1 MMTKAVSGV
10 RRAVIRARAYQ
21 SRPACKDRLFG
32 GSPAAMLRVY
42 GPGCDGRLIDAKSE
56 RIPDEATWIDLE
68 EPTQEEEELVERCI
82 EVDVPTQDEMSEI
95 EPSSRLYEMN
105 GALYMTVSALR
116 GLEEHHPTTT
126 PIGFVL
132 AANRLVTIRYATPK
146 PVRAFENHAR
156 RDPELVRDG
165 PTALIRLL
173 DAIIDRLA
181 DEIEQVSA
189 TMEHLSQEIFQGEQD
204 ERRIPAARLTALLT
218 NIGRTQTLLTK
229 IRYSA
234 VSTMRML
241 SFLTGSN
248 RAHEGGQAD
257 LRHHLGSLTTDVTSL
272 SEHASFL
279 SDNLTFLLDASL
291 GLISIEQN
299 AAMKL
304 FSWAAVVFLPPT
316 LIAGIF
322 GMNFKYMPELSWH
335 YGYPISLAL
344 MFVSAVGPY
353 LYFKRRGWI

>member
-1 MMTKAVSGV
+1 
-10 RRAVIRARAYQ
+10 
-21 SRPACKDRLFG
+21 
-32 GSPAAMLRVY
+32 MLRAY
-42 GPGCDGRLIDAKSE
+42 GPGCDGRVIDPKSE
-56 RIPDEATWIDLE
+56 RIPDEATWIDLD
-68 EPTQEEEELVERCI
+68 EPTREEEKLVERCI
-82 EVDVPTQDEMSEI
+82 QVNVPTQAEMAEI

-116 GLEEHHPTTT
+116 GLEENRPTTA

-132 AANRLVTIRYATPK
+132 AGNRLVTIRYATPK
-146 PVRAFENHAR
+146 PIRNFENHAR

-165 PTALIRLL
+165 PTALVRML
-173 DAIIDRLA
+173 DSIIDRLA

-189 TMEHLSQEIFQGEQD
+189 TMENLSEEIFQEQQD
-204 ERRIPAARLTALLT
+204 QRRIPAEKLTALLT
-218 NIGRTQTLLTK
+218 NIGRAQTLLTK

-234 VSTMRML
+234 VSTLRML
-241 SFLTGSN
+241 SFFGGSN
-248 RAHEGGQAD
+248 LAHEEARSE
-257 LRHHLGSLTTDVTSL
+257 LRNHVTSLTTDVTSL
-272 SEHASFL
+272 SEHSSFL

-322 GMNFKYMPELSWH
+322 GMNFHYMPELDWR
-335 YGYPISLAL
+335 YGYPVSLAL
-344 MFVSAVGPY
+344 MLATAVGPY
-353 LYFKRRGWI
+353 LYFKKRGWI